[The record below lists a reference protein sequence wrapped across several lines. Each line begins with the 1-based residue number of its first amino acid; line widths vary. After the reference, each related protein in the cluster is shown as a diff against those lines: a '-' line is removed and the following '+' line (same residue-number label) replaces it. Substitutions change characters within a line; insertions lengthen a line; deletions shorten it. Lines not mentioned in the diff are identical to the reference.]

1 MSTRRRAS
9 GQSAIRRRTSTGWRT
24 AVVLLVAAGP
34 VQSAAAADYFAGRDV
49 FTTHCAACHGN
60 DGRSSLPGMPDFVAG
75 DSLMRPDVEIYRRI
89 RTGQGAMPAF
99 QGVLTETQMRDVIVY
114 LRSLQR

>member
-1 MSTRRRAS
+1 MA
-9 GQSAIRRRTSTGWRT
+9 
-24 AVVLLVAAGP
+24 
-34 VQSAAAADYFAGRDV
+34 

-89 RTGQGAMPAF
+89 HRQEDERLAELRTRAGLANSGMGP
-99 QGVLTETQMRDVIVY
+99 
-114 LRSLQR
+114 S